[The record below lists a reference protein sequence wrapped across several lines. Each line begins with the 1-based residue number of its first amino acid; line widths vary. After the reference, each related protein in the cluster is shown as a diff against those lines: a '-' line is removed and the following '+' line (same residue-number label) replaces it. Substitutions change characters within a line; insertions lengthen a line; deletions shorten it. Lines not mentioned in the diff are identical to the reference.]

1 MLAVFDEEGV
11 DTAFWFTFAG
21 YEYPHHE
28 DPRFDLDMASY
39 GVCKVMSDGS
49 LAPKRS
55 FHAMAEAYQSAT
67 SALPVQGEDGLS
79 H

>member
-1 MLAVFDEEGV
+1 M

-21 YEYPHHE
+21 YTYPHHE

-39 GVCKVMSDGS
+39 GVCKVMPDGS

-55 FHAMAEAYQSAT
+55 FHAMAEAYQTAT
-67 SALPVQGEDGLS
+67 SALPLQGQDG
-79 H
+79 HGH